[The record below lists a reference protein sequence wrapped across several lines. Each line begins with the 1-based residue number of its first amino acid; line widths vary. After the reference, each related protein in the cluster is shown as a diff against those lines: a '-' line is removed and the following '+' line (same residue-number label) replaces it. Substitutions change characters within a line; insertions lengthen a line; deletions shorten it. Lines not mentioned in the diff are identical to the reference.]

1 MFYTGYYALLKKYKD
16 NGLFTVGI
24 SGSVPPFYE
33 GARILEFA
41 PRKEM
46 FNRWKNGEID
56 NFRYHEEYV
65 KYLDSLD
72 KKDVRETLN
81 ELKEHGDVIFLCYEK
96 SGVFCHRHIL
106 ADWLE
111 NNFGEKVDEYGFDS

>member
-1 MFYTGYYALLKKYKD
+1 MFYTGYYALTAKYKSA
-16 NGLFTVGI
+16 GLYTAGI
-24 SGSVPPFYE
+24 SGAVPQFYD
-33 GARILEFA
+33 GPRILEFA

-56 NFRYHEEYV
+56 NFGYHEEYV

-72 KKDVRETLN
+72 KKDVRETLD

-96 SGVFCHRHIL
+96 TGVFCHRHIL